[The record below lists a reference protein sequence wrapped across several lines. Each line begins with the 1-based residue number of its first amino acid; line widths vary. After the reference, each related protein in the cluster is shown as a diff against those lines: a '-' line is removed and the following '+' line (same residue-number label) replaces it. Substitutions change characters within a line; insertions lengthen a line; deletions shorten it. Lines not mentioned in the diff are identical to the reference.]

1 MKYLRISIFANIN
14 IMQQRPQIDEYT
26 RKQLLDN
33 YLRNQ
38 QVQSSASPHSISHPP
53 QFHPSMFQAQASSG
67 FPSAH
72 FDSLSQVDMHSD
84 ISSRRSVPVAERSIN
99 QSIVPSIPAINLHQQ
114 SEQPNE
120 LPDNISIEDF
130 TTLVQK
136 WIELDNWLKKSQ
148 DILKEKR
155 KQKDKLKEV
164 ITHYMSKYNIEDLN
178 TSEGKIRCKM
188 QYVKSGVNQKVV
200 KNKIAEFM
208 RDNEEQCNAL
218 ITKIFNEREK
228 VEKMSLRR
236 IKIT

>member
-1 MKYLRISIFANIN
+1 MKYLRILIFSNSN

-38 QVQSSASPHSISHPP
+38 QVQSSVASNSTP
-53 QFHPSMFQAQASSG
+53 QFHPSMFQSHASS
-67 FPSAH
+67 SAH
-72 FDSLSQVDMHSD
+72 FDSLSQVDVHSD
-84 ISSRRSVPVAERSIN
+84 ISSRRSAPVN
-99 QSIVPSIPAINLHQQ
+99 HSIVPAYNLSQQ
-114 SEQPNE
+114 TEQPNANE

-155 KQKDKLKEV
+155 KQKDKLKQV

-188 QYVKSGVNQKVV
+188 QYVKSGVNQKIV
-200 KNKIAEFM
+200 KSKIAEFM
-208 RDNEEQCNAL
+208 RDNEEQCHAL
-218 ITKIFNEREK
+218 ITKIYNEREK

>member
-1 MKYLRISIFANIN
+1 
-14 IMQQRPQIDEYT
+14 MQQRPQIDEYT

-38 QVQSSASPHSISHPP
+38 QVQSSMSSPLTPTQPSTS
-53 QFHPSMFQAQASSG
+53 FHPSMFQNPTLQSQSIN
-67 FPSAH
+67 H
-72 FDSLSQVDMHSD
+72 FSTHPQQPTISQYDTTSQIDMHSD
-84 ISSRRSVPVAERSIN
+84 ISSRRSVQQN
-99 QSIVPSIPAINLHQQ
+99 SIVPVMTSGTSQTLQTLQLNEQ
-114 SEQPNE
+114 SDE

-136 WIELDNWLKKSQ
+136 WIEIDNWLKKSQ
-148 DILKEKR
+148 DIMKEKR
-155 KQKDKLKEV
+155 KQKDKLKKV

-178 TSEGKIRCKM
+178 TSEGKIRCKV

-200 KNKIAEFM
+200 KNKIVEFM
-208 RDNEEQCNAL
+208 QNNEEQCNAL

>member
-1 MKYLRISIFANIN
+1 
-14 IMQQRPQIDEYT
+14 MQQRPQIDEYT

-38 QVQSSASPHSISHPP
+38 QVQSSSTP
-53 QFHPSMFQAQASSG
+53 QFHPSMFQAQASSV

-84 ISSRRSVPVAERSIN
+84 ISSRRSVPMAEQSVN
-99 QSIVPSIPAINLHQQ
+99 HSIVPSIPVINLSQQ
-114 SEQPNE
+114 PEQPNE

-148 DILKEKR
+148 NILKEKR

-200 KNKIAEFM
+200 KSKIAEFM
-208 RDNEEQCNAL
+208 RDNEDQCNAL
-218 ITKIFNEREK
+218 ITKIFNDREK